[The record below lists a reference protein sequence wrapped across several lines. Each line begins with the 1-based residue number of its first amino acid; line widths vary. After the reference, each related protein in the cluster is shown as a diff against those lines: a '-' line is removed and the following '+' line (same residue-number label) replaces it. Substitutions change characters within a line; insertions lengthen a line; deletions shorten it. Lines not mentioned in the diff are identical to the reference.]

1 MVRDAARD
9 DDASLVRQ
17 YARIVGI
24 VVIVIGIVGLIAGER
39 QLAGLINVDI
49 VEDIV
54 HIVTGGL
61 LAWAGFALRD
71 LRMVRNIVGGLGV
84 VYVLVG
90 ILGFIDR
97 ELFGL
102 LPHHYTVFDNL
113 LHLVLGAL
121 SIVVAWV
128 VGRERAATARA

>member
-1 MVRDAARD
+1 MVRDAARA

-90 ILGFIDR
+90 ILGFIDQ

-102 LPHHYTVFDNL
+102 LPHRYTVFDNL

-121 SIVVAWV
+121 NIVVAWV